1 MNIPNDLHASDK
13 GTSKQNKPSVPV
25 SNPIKQVVEVMRKVD
40 LNSPDAVKNEK
51 SIVDS
56 KGKRINLDD
65 EEVRFDY
72 FKGAFVKRK
81 PAKNENQDKK

>member
-1 MNIPNDLHASDK
+1 MNTPNNLQADDNSI
-13 GTSKQNKPSVPV
+13 TKQNKPSVPV

-40 LNSPDAVKNEK
+40 LNSPDAAKNEK

-65 EEVRFDY
+65 EEAKFDY
-72 FKGAFVKRK
+72 FKGAFIKK
-81 PAKNENQDKK
+81 TPTKNESQGKK